1 MKKIILFFITIP
13 FIISSIFAR
22 EWVETGT
29 THPSEPVWGVNAISE
44 SQIEIS
50 FDIGGYFIENLP
62 NGKKK
67 ITLPG
72 GVPILDSG
80 APDLPR
86 MARSIMIPD
95 LAHME
100 LTVIESEFVDITL
113 EDLASSKG
121 NLLRNIDPSTIP
133 YTYGKAYQSDEFY
146 PADIVFMRD
155 PYIMRTVRGQAIVFQ
170 PIQYNPIQRTL
181 RVYSHIKVSIVEN
194 GVSQINPLTRRPA
207 NNGSREF
214 ENIYAE
220 HFLNYTTN
228 DRYDPLSDQGPML
241 VISYGDFMDEMQT
254 FVDWK
259 NYKGIPTEMVDVAEL
274 GSVDGMDQFIENK
287 YFEDGIAYVLLVGDI
302 AQIETIRRSDG
313 AGGNSPSDNSLTFI
327 VGNDAYPDLIIGRF
341 SAENGTHVT
350 TMVDRTIAYEME
362 PDPTADWYKKGSGF
376 ASNQGPGDDGEYD
389 NEHLDN
395 IRDQLL
401 AYTYIEVDQI
411 YDPSGTVAEGEAAL
425 NEGRSIINYTGH
437 GSNGSWG
444 NGCPM
449 NQTNV
454 NGLTN
459 MGMYPFIWSVACVN
473 GEFHIGTCFA
483 ETWLR
488 ATDSDGTPTG
498 AIATLMS
505 TVNQAWNPPM
515 EGQDEMNAI
524 LVESYENNIKRT
536 FGGLSFNG
544 MNQMNDSY
552 GQAGYEETYYWT
564 CFGDPSVV
572 VRTDTPTEMTTS
584 HSDVMII
591 GASEFSIEM
600 GENDAL
606 VAISRDG
613 ELLAS
618 TYTDASGSATLE
630 FESPLEI
637 PGPVDLVVT
646 AYNKLPYE
654 TTVNIIAPDGAYILM
669 GDVVV
674 NAGADQILDYG
685 ETGYLYTTFENVGQ
699 DPSGDLTFTLVHDAG
714 MVTLNTDVIENGS
727 VAAGEEVTIGPFE
740 FGVSWNVEDGTLIPF
755 GVQVTDGNEIWE
767 YEMNIPVEAPDY
779 NLISVDFLDL
789 GNGTLDPGESTTMQL
804 VLDNIGHA
812 PVSYPTFVATTSDPN
827 ITLGAVESDN
837 AYWWEIDDQ
846 VTVTVEIIAND
857 DAPVGHTALVG
868 LVIGASG
875 TDYEHVFPVPI
886 TLGLLIEDFESG
898 NFTAFE
904 WIHGGDAEW
913 TIDSDAY
920 SGEFSAKSG
929 DINNSQNS
937 ELAIEMNVLYE
948 GEISFWAKASS
959 EQGGSG
965 TIYDYLE
972 FYINNEAADLTIGGE
987 TNWAEY
993 TVNVPVG
1000 EHTLRWAYMKDDA
1013 QSSGQDCAWI
1023 DRIVFPAGSVPPLN
1037 IDFGDT
1043 NLDGSVSI
1051 FDVIFTVNYVI
1062 GNVDFSLE
1070 QLQNADMNLDGTVN
1084 IYDVLL
1090 IVDAVL
1096 NS

>member
-1 MKKIILFFITIP
+1 M
-13 FIISSIFAR
+13 
-22 EWVETGT
+22 
-29 THPSEPVWGVNAISE
+29 
-44 SQIEIS
+44 
-50 FDIGGYFIENLP
+50 
-62 NGKKK
+62 
-67 ITLPG
+67 
-72 GVPILDSG
+72 
-80 APDLPR
+80 
-86 MARSIMIPD
+86 
-95 LAHME
+95 
-100 LTVIESEFVDITL
+100 
-113 EDLASSKG
+113 
-121 NLLRNIDPSTIP
+121 
-133 YTYGKAYQSDEFY
+133 
-146 PADIVFMRD
+146 
-155 PYIMRTVRGQAIVFQ
+155 
-170 PIQYNPIQRTL
+170 
-181 RVYSHIKVSIVEN
+181 
-194 GVSQINPLTRRPA
+194 
-207 NNGSREF
+207 
-214 ENIYAE
+214 
-220 HFLNYTTN
+220 
-228 DRYDPLSDQGPML
+228 
-241 VISYGDFMDEMQT
+241 
-254 FVDWK
+254 
-259 NYKGIPTEMVDVAEL
+259 
-274 GSVDGMDQFIENK
+274 
-287 YFEDGIAYVLLVGDI
+287 
-302 AQIETIRRSDG
+302 
-313 AGGNSPSDNSLTFI
+313 
-327 VGNDAYPDLIIGRF
+327 
-341 SAENGTHVT
+341 
-350 TMVDRTIAYEME
+350 
-362 PDPTADWYKKGSGF
+362 
-376 ASNQGPGDDGEYD
+376 
-389 NEHLDN
+389 
-395 IRDQLL
+395 

-505 TVNQAWNPPM
+505 TINQGWSPPM

-552 GQAGYEETYYWT
+552 GQAGYDETYYWT

-755 GVQVTDGNEIWE
+755 GVQVTDGNETWE
-767 YEMNIPVEAPDY
+767 YEMNIPLEAPDY
-779 NLISVDFLDL
+779 NLISVDFLDM